1 MRGSQGH
8 SRISSLCVCARVPFV
23 YKHMCIHM
31 GVCVCVLLGAVR
43 GSPNEQN
50 LRVGP
55 SHKHA
60 IGNTAARV
68 RVGITLSLV

>member
-1 MRGSQGH
+1 
-8 SRISSLCVCARVPFV
+8 
-23 YKHMCIHM
+23 M